1 MSKTEKGI
9 KRREQRVIVYDAKPP
24 QVYGNFKLFCQEKGL
39 SYNSIMMRT
48 NFSFPFEFDGVKV
61 YREKII
67 KGNTVKKNE

>member
-9 KRREQRVIVYDAKPP
+9 KRREQRVIIYDTKPP
-24 QVYGNFKLFCQEKGL
+24 QVYGNFKLFCKEKGL
-39 SYNSIMMRT
+39 SYNPIMMNTKFR
-48 NFSFPFEFDGVKV
+48 FPFELEGVKV